1 MTQTQR
7 EINLKIYKQVKRLS
21 LFPHCSPPLL
31 SLLPISHTFTI
42 LSRLSFICS
51 PCVRSKE
58 LSDGLLGPEPKGQ
71 KNIVQKCEGWDQRG
85 EFLKTGVQ
93 SCRVD
98 QGGHWHNQ
106 LDSRGGFVRTARV
119 CVRALERMCI
129 CQRELATERGC
140 CTRGWDSGRLK
151 AEMFCPL
158 PRSLMRNKRGRPAAF
173 IGRRVKRI
181 LFVQRRTLEHIIFR
195 WKGRSYW
202 ERKGKW
208 LKMRVREQ
216 RKRKNGTTLQ
226 RAPLHYTTH

>member
-1 MTQTQR
+1 MWGLRSEGRISEDWSTVLQSGPGRSLAQPVGQQR
-7 EINLKIYKQVKRLS
+7 WL
-21 LFPHCSPPLL
+21 C
-31 SLLPISHTFTI
+31 
-42 LSRLSFICS
+42 
-51 PCVRSKE
+51 
-58 LSDGLLGPEPKGQ
+58 
-71 KNIVQKCEGWDQRG
+71 KNGAC
-85 EFLKTGVQ
+85 
-93 SCRVD
+93 
-98 QGGHWHNQ
+98 
-106 LDSRGGFVRTARV
+106 V

-129 CQRELATERGC
+129 CQGELATERGC

-208 LKMRVREQ
+208 LKMRVQEQ